1 MSTSR
6 ANDLANL
13 MSSTTVGT
21 RDLTLDS
28 DFSATTVSDVDGD
41 VRTPVHATGGAN
53 ATVTPS
59 GPGIVHLEDATT
71 TTLNLNNA
79 NFSNGDIHTIYNDTG
94 AAVTITFTGFT
105 DAREDGSGTSV
116 TGSTVTLADNS
127 LMTVSILSSTLI
139 ILSSANLTVT

>member
-1 MSTSR
+1 MATSR

-28 DFSATTVSDVDGD
+28 DFSANTISDADGD
-41 VRTPVHATGGAN
+41 VRTPVHVTGGAN
-53 ATVTPS
+53 VTVTPS
-59 GPGIVHLEDATT
+59 GPGITHLDNATT

-79 NFSNGDIHTIYNDTG
+79 NFATGDLHTVYNDTG

-105 DAREDGSGTSV
+105 DAREDGDGTDV

-127 LMTVSILSSTLI
+127 LMTVSVLSSTLI